1 MEYKQIANT
10 DAMKRVNAKK
20 PTMMRIS
27 CDIRKFVNSESS
39 QSALSIIVAPQSTI
53 IT

>member
-10 DAMKRVNAKK
+10 DAMKRVNAK
-20 PTMMRIS
+20 PAMMWIS

-39 QSALSIIVAPQSTI
+39 QSALSIIVVPQSTI